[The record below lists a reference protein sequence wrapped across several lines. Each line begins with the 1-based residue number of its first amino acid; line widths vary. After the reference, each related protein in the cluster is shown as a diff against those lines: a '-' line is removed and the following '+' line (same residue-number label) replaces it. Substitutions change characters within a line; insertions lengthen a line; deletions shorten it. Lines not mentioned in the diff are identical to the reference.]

1 MDIQNKLVVAMGE
14 GVGGETEVGQMYA
27 FIHRMNKQLGSTLQH
42 KELYSISFDK
52 P

>member
-14 GVGGETEVGQMYA
+14 GVGQMYA

-42 KELYSISFDK
+42 EELYSISFDK